1 MIELRSILIALACAL
16 VPLMV
21 ALAYAK
27 WVS

>member
-27 WVS
+27 WVA